1 MRIHP
6 QDLKENRMKS
16 PQAVYSGSEL
26 SALSAYDAVKLLKT
40 KEVSPDE
47 LLTAA
52 YRRMDL
58 VEPFVNATVTRC
70 EERARASLMDLPK
83 RDAKFSSS
91 PGWLAGLPIGIKDL
105 TTVKGVRTTFGT
117 KGYTDFVPEN
127 SDPMVEHLEQ
137 HGGIVFGKTNTPEM
151 GAGGNTFNDIFGGT
165 SNPWDTKLNA
175 GGSSGGAAVSLATGE
190 VWLSQGSDHGGSLRT
205 PAAYCGIV
213 GLRPS
218 PGRVVG
224 GSGEA
229 GFFIEAVQ
237 GPMARSVLD
246 CALFLDAMVGF
257 NPRSPISYPAP
268 DTPFQTA
275 VTQAN
280 GALRIAFSIDLNG
293 FSPVDS
299 EMESHLRNALTL
311 IEGGGAVVEETCPNL
326 PSLDSTYHTLRG
338 MTWATMARRL
348 PDQISKHFKKTLTE
362 NIALG
367 QSLTMNDIADA
378 NLNRTTIYMNML
390 NLFKDFD
397 VFACPTVGCMPH
409 PAEVEWVREVGG
421 QKLNGYMDWLRFA
434 FLATTAG
441 LPSISVPIGLGP
453 RGLPVGL
460 QLIGPPRGEAKLLAA
475 ARAVEVAVGGP
486 LGPIDPIVKRS

>member
-1 MRIHP
+1 MHRLPVKGSGLMEKTATDQTTKRSSKTKRFTIQPPPLTRIYKVP
-6 QDLKENRMKS
+6 
-16 PQAVYSGSEL
+16 VSGSL
-26 SALSAYDAVKLLKT
+26 FAW
-40 KEVSPDE
+40 
-47 LLTAA
+47 
-52 YRRMDL
+52 
-58 VEPFVNATVTRC
+58 EPEKDIRQ
-70 EERARASLMDLPK
+70 
-83 RDAKFSSS
+83 
-91 PGWLAGLPIGIKDL
+91 AGP
-105 TTVKGVRTTFGT
+105 
-117 KGYTDFVPEN
+117 
-127 SDPMVEHLEQ
+127 
-137 HGGIVFGKTNTPEM
+137 
-151 GAGGNTFNDIFGGT
+151 
-165 SNPWDTKLNA
+165 
-175 GGSSGGAAVSLATGE
+175 
-190 VWLSQGSDHGGSLRT
+190 
-205 PAAYCGIV
+205 
-213 GLRPS
+213 
-218 PGRVVG
+218 
-224 GSGEA
+224 GEA

-257 NPRSPISYPAP
+257 DPRSPISYPAP

-280 GALRIAFSIDLNG
+280 GVLRIAFSIDLNG

-326 PSLDSTYHTLRG
+326 PSLETNYHTLRG

-348 PDQISKHFKKTLTE
+348 PDQISKHFKMTLTE
-362 NIALG
+362 NIVLG

-390 NLFKDFD
+390 NLFKYFD

-441 LPSISVPIGLGP
+441 LPSISVPVGLGP
-453 RGLPVGL
+453 SRLPVGL